1 MSHIGK
7 QVSSVTLYQEKRTLL
22 FTQIADS
29 LLFLTRISQI
39 SRKVA
44 ALKEVLAACRQCR
57 VFAFRMERSTSALTL
72 TSNNN
77 PQQTWNMINSAPTAK
92 PSWRNYTAQ
101 EPHVPQPYDYSTSTC
116 MPLTACSMRCSAQAT
131 RVAHATSPA
140 IR

>member
-1 MSHIGK
+1 MSNIGK

-57 VFAFRMERSTSALTL
+57 VFAFRMERLTSALTL
-72 TSNNN
+72 TS
-77 PQQTWNMINSAPTAK
+77 K
-92 PSWRNYTAQ
+92 KV
-101 EPHVPQPYDYSTSTC
+101 HVCTKRGAYMYFFWYKSVPK
-116 MPLTACSMRCSAQAT
+116 
-131 RVAHATSPA
+131 
-140 IR
+140 

>member
-1 MSHIGK
+1 MSHIGN
-7 QVSSVTLYQEKRTLL
+7 QVSSVTLYQEERTLL

-77 PQQTWNMINSAPTAK
+77 TTQTWNMTFSAPTAR
-92 PSWRNYTAQ
+92 PSWRNYTARALR
-101 EPHVPQPYDYSTSTC
+101 VPRRSDCSTNTC
-116 MPLTACSMRCSAQAT
+116 TLPTDCSKRCNAQAT

>member
-1 MSHIGK
+1 MSHIGN
-7 QVSSVTLYQEKRTLL
+7 QVSSVTLYQEERTLL

-77 PQQTWNMINSAPTAK
+77 PKQTWNMTFSAPTAR
-92 PSWRNYTAQ
+92 PSWRNST
-101 EPHVPQPYDYSTSTC
+101 VPVPRVPRPCGCSTNTC
-116 MPLTACSMRCSAQAT
+116 TLLTACSKRCSARAT